1 MIPVDITPKA
11 LAEIKHIINHK
22 NIPED
27 YGLRIGVRGGGGCSV
42 AGMNYMLGFD
52 KRKATD
58 KQFEVDGITIYIEK
72 SHFMYIIGTRVVF
85 VNDSEQRGFVFEKV
99 NAS

>member
-1 MIPVDITPKA
+1 MMLPIEITESA
-11 LAEIKHIINHK
+11 LSEVKNIMKHK
-22 NIPED
+22 NIPSG

-52 KRKATD
+52 KKKATD
-58 KQFEVDGITIYIEK
+58 KEFELDGITIYIEK

-85 VNDSEQRGFVFEKV
+85 VDDNESRGFVFEKG
-99 NAS
+99 